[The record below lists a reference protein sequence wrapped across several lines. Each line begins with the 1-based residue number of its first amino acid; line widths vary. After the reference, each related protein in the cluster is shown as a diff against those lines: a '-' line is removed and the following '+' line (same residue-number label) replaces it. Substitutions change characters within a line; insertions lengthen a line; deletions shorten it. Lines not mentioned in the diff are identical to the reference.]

1 VWSVRRKASSLN
13 MHTHAHTRTHAR
25 THTHTPLPVQI
36 FRSCL
41 RKSPVAPDVDFDL
54 LTKFTH
60 GFSGADI
67 TESCQR
73 ACKSAIR
80 ENIERDIE
88 RCGVCVCVHMC
99 VCVLVRDAV
108 HGWSGAPAHCL
119 CVLRL

>member
-1 VWSVRRKASSLN
+1 
-13 MHTHAHTRTHAR
+13 MRT
-25 THTHTPLPVQI
+25 QI

-54 LTKFTH
+54 LTKYTH

-73 ACKSAIR
+73 ACKAAIR

-88 RCGVCVCVHMC
+88 RCVQALYYCFTSHSQHLVLPACVCV
-99 VCVLVRDAV
+99 
-108 HGWSGAPAHCL
+108 
-119 CVLRL
+119 

>member
-1 VWSVRRKASSLN
+1 MLEDLWNGQQA
-13 MHTHAHTRTHAR
+13 AR
-25 THTHTPLPVQI
+25 VAALI

-41 RKSPVAPDVDFDL
+41 RKSPVAPDVDFEL

-80 ENIERDIE
+80 ENIEKDIE
-88 RCGVCVCVHMC
+88 RCVWACKLVCLYVCVRACVHF
-99 VCVLVRDAV
+99 
-108 HGWSGAPAHCL
+108 CL
-119 CVLRL
+119 CARAP